1 MVILNKFIKG
11 FLLFFLLFSF
21 TVFTASTFVYAE
33 ETASGQPTEA
43 TDPSDCVSNELGKV
57 PANCLFLEEPIG
69 GKAGYDLFT
78 VSCKTAE
85 GQTICN
91 YELWIGGA
99 VGANTRGP
107 IQAILSYEAGKADQ
121 TPFYLLYNYIE
132 LVYKYLSGLIIGFV
146 VLMVIAGGI
155 SISTSAGDQTQLDNG
170 KKLIMKSLIGMIL
183 WFLSSVILYTINPTF
198 FNF

>member
-1 MVILNKFIKG
+1 MVNIKRLIKG
-11 FLLFFLLFSF
+11 FLLLLII
-21 TVFTASTFVYAE
+21 STFTLSVSNTFVCAD

-43 TDPSDCVSNELGKV
+43 ETPTQCVSTKGKV

-69 GKAGYDLFT
+69 GKSGYDLFT
-78 VSCKTAE
+78 VSCETKK

-91 YELWIGGA
+91 YKVWNGGA

-107 IQAILSYEAGKADQ
+107 IQAILSYEAGKEDQ

-155 SISTSAGDQTQLDNG
+155 MISTSAGDQTQLDNG
-170 KKLIMKSLIGMIL
+170 KKLILKSLIGMVL